1 MHINLFERSLT
12 NNQAIAGSIRETI
25 GTEFKLSC
33 TFFTGHIKD
42 FLFRHVQYGLHDERG
57 FTDSRLTAYQDK
69 RTRHKSATQ
78 YAIQFIIVHI
88 DAWLVVRFNI
98 AKCQWFGF
106 LCFNARHRAAVG
118 RFFPYDFFNIRIP
131 FSTRRTFTHPFR

>member
-12 NNQAIAGSIRETI
+12 NNQAIAGNTGKAVGAKFQLARA
-25 GTEFKLSC
+25 
-33 TFFTGHIKD
+33 FFTGHIKNL
-42 FLFRHVQYGLHDERG
+42 LFRHVQYGLHDECG
-57 FTDSRLTAYQDK
+57 FADSRLAAYQDK

-78 YAIQFIIVHI
+78 HTVQLIIVHI
-88 DAWLVVRFNI
+88 DAWLVVHFNI

-106 LCFNARHRAAVG
+106 LCFNARHRPAVG
-118 RFFPYDFFNIRIP
+118 RFFPYDFLNIRIP